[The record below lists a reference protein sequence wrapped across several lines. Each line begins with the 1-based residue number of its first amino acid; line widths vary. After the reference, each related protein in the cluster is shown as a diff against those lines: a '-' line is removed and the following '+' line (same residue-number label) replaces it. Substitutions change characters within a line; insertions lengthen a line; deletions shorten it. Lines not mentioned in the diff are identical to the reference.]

1 MRVIGDPVTDFRR
14 EGAMVRK
21 ITIELE
27 TPGDSRTMFRLRID
41 GSLIAADLTA
51 AQAHILV
58 GEILERITLPKSSA
72 GAPPTTESDAAI
84 RVPAPSLG
92 RSRLRVFVDTLL
104 GREDAAA

>member
-1 MRVIGDPVTDFRR
+1 MMRAKGL
-14 EGAMVRK
+14 MVRQ

-41 GSLIAADLTA
+41 GSFIADDLTA

-72 GAPPTTESDAAI
+72 EGSPTTASDAAV
-84 RVPAPSLG
+84 RVPAPSQR